1 MAQSTSASV
10 KRCGRRENDY
20 RAASYDRWCC
30 GCGSSARPAWRRPSK
45 APTRVI
51 TNIAGDLYRFQ
62 NNFHFSV
69 FYVTDAG
76 IIATDPISADAAD
89 WLKAELQSRFA
100 QPVKYLIYSHDHADH
115 ISGGEV
121 FENAT
126 VIAHAQAKADIV
138 GEQRPTAVPDITFE
152 DELTVEL
159 GGQTVELKFVGR
171 NHSNN
176 MIVMHFPAERTL
188 FAVDF
193 IPVKSVAFR
202 DFTDGF
208 VEEWIDS
215 LKSRRGYGFRRPGA
229 GARTDGWQG
238 GRYCVPRVHGG
249 PLQPGSGCRA
259 RRHDAGGDPS
269 RGRPKQVRRM
279 GWVRSLG
286 AHEYRRRLPGD
297 QHLSRRQPRLS
308 TAPWQRAGAGAL
320 PRLGRRA
327 VGVAPAGTSMRPRA
341 GAVNLT
347 KAGRS

>member
-1 MAQSTSASV
+1 M
-10 KRCGRRENDY
+10 
-20 RAASYDRWCC
+20 
-30 GCGSSARPAWRRPSK
+30 
-45 APTRVI
+45 
-51 TNIAGDLYRFQ
+51 
-62 NNFHFSV
+62 
-69 FYVTDAG
+69 
-76 IIATDPISADAAD
+76 
-89 WLKAELQSRFA
+89 
-100 QPVKYLIYSHDHADH
+100 
-115 ISGGEV
+115 

-171 NHSNN
+171 NHSDN

-215 LKSRRGYGFRRPGA
+215 LKAVEAMDFDVPGA

-286 AHEYRRRLPGD
+286 AHEYPPAFTGR
-297 QHLSRRQPRLS
+297 S
-308 TAPWQRAGAGAL
+308 APIASATPAKHCTLAARWSGAL

-327 VGVAPAGTSMRPRA
+327 VGVAPAGRCCQL
-341 GAVNLT
+341 NE
-347 KAGRS
+347 GRSQLNV